1 MASGPLA
8 REQRCFLC
16 LDIWGSHVK
25 MAETFMGFLENFRG
39 GIPLEFRNK
48 WKRIS
53 GIPEFGTSRNFGVHT
68 GSVQGLQVVQR
79 MSMFPARRRA
89 PALSCV
95 FFMTASHH
103 SAIAWG
109 LHELMI

>member
-1 MASGPLA
+1 MSKWPK
-8 REQRCFLC
+8 RS
-16 LDIWGSHVK
+16 LDSLRIFGGEFHWNS
-25 MAETFMGFLENFRG
+25 ETNGKGF
-39 GIPLEFRNK
+39 
-48 WKRIS
+48 
-53 GIPEFGTSRNFGVHT
+53 PEFGTCRNFGVHHT